1 MTVSIDVSAT
11 FAAPGADRFSLAAAL
26 TVDRGET
33 VVVLGP
39 SGSGKTLLLEVV
51 AGFHTHQGTVTTAD
65 RDLTNVPP
73 EDRDFG
79 FVFQDYA
86 LFPHMTV
93 AENVRYGGRYREDTA
108 DIAAVLSALG
118 IGDLVD
124 RHPRTLSGGEKQR
137 VALARSLYV
146 EPGVL
151 LLDEPLSSLDVPT
164 RAALRQDL
172 ADTLENQTAVY
183 VTHDRTT
190 ARILADRIV
199 VLRDGAIV
207 QRGPPRAVFD
217 RPSSP
222 FVARFTGSNCLPLS
236 DGALALPD
244 GGRLAVGDG
253 SHLAVRPEDVEL
265 DPPDPD
271 FVAPVAETLR
281 EEGRYRVTLAV
292 AGERLDAFAPVPP
305 DGDEVGVALPRDR
318 LTVLED

>member
-222 FVARFTGSNCLPLS
+222 FVARFTGSNCVSVARERLRDEL
-236 DGALALPD
+236 GATEEIQE
-244 GGRLAVGDG
+244 V
-253 SHLAVRPEDVEL
+253 AVRPEAVSLGSGGIPAAVERVVREDAAYRISL
-265 DPPDPD
+265 AVDGQHIEAYVDDPPD
-271 FVAPVAETLR
+271 
-281 EEGRYRVTLAV
+281 
-292 AGERLDAFAPVPP
+292 
-305 DGDEVGVALPRDR
+305 VGS
-318 LTVLED
+318 TVDVRFEHWTPL